1 MLFLVVTAGVQLL
14 KSRITQ
20 AKFFKKLKIL
30 FEEVLTTIKETKCMK
45 MLHFFVSKIILWL
58 NYNRSY
64 TFVDDKTKSLY

>member
-30 FEEVLTTIKETKCMK
+30 FAEVLTTIKETKCIK
-45 MLHFFVSKIILWL
+45 M
-58 NYNRSY
+58 
-64 TFVDDKTKSLY
+64 